1 MERMCQPKVPG
12 KLTLHSYRQ
21 QPVRQPPPGAG
32 PSPAGAEIVVQ
43 VSSIYE
49 GGLRCRAT
57 HGPSGTTLVTD
68 APVDNHGKGESFSPT
83 DLVATALG
91 ACMMTIMGIVA
102 ERHGI
107 DLKGMTA
114 ETVKE
119 MTKEPPRRIASLAT
133 RITMPLPPDHP
144 HRALLEQAAHTCPVH
159 KSLHPEIAIPV
170 EFVWAG

>member
-1 MERMCQPKVPG
+1 
-12 KLTLHSYRQ
+12 
-21 QPVRQPPPGAG
+21 
-32 PSPAGAEIVVQ
+32 VVQ

-91 ACMMTIMGIVA
+91 ACMMTVMGIVA

-107 DLKGMTA
+107 DLTGMKV

-119 MTKEPPRRIASLAT
+119 MTKQPPRRIASLRT
-133 RITMPLPPDHP
+133 RLTVPLPPDHP
-144 HRALLEQAAHTCPVH
+144 ERAVLEKAAHSCPVH
-159 KSLHPEIAIPV
+159 ASLHPEIDAAV